1 MARFSAAMAVLWMC
15 FMLVVST
22 AFHVVTRRYQ
32 IAA

>member
-1 MARFSAAMAVLWMC
+1 MAVLWMC

-32 IAA
+32 LAA